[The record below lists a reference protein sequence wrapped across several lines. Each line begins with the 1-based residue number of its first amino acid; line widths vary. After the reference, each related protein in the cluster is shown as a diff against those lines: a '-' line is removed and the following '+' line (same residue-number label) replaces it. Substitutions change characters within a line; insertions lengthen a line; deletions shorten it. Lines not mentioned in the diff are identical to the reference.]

1 MVSVYE
7 NYRLY
12 PMAVLG
18 KATLMSAVERRES
31 RGAHFRKDFPGEK
44 SEFMK
49 CSVAEFKD
57 EKSGFIL
64 NRSQEK
70 REAL

>member
-1 MVSVYE
+1 
-7 NYRLY
+7 
-12 PMAVLG
+12 MAVLG

-44 SEFMK
+44 SFRK

-57 EKSGFIL
+57 ERIRIYFEQESG
-64 NRSQEK
+64 EK
-70 REAL
+70 GGAVR

>member
-1 MVSVYE
+1 
-7 NYRLY
+7 
-12 PMAVLG
+12 MAVLG

-31 RGAHFRKDFPGEK
+31 RGAHFRKDFPSEK

-57 EKSGFIL
+57 EKIRIYFEQESG
-64 NRSQEK
+64 EK
-70 REAL
+70 GGAVR

>member
-1 MVSVYE
+1 
-7 NYRLY
+7 
-12 PMAVLG
+12 
-18 KATLMSAVERRES
+18 MSAVERRES

-57 EKSGFIL
+57 EKIRIYFEQESG
-64 NRSQEK
+64 EK
-70 REAL
+70 GGAVR